1 MIYLSLCIPTNGVSE
16 WVFPVLD
23 SIFNQNADESLYE
36 VIVTDNGDNEDFHAV
51 MSNYALKHEN
61 LTYRKTN
68 AFLFQNQ
75 IEALRIAKG
84 EFLKFVNHRAVL
96 EEGAIQWMLDVIREN
111 INVKPVIYLSNG
123 VLDLHGR
130 NEYFS
135 FDDFVRGL
143 KHYASWTTGVGVW
156 RSDFERI
163 PKDWV
168 YNKIS
173 PHSDVLFF
181 ERHKRKYV
189 IDDRVWSHEIDSS
202 HKNKGK
208 YDLYKALAVEEISVT
223 LGLFLDGDISSETLK
238 TVIEAYKNFV
248 AFCYWSFN
256 VKHEPCSYE
265 IDGFNDAMG
274 IFMTKREVI
283 MRAWSRALTE
293 ALRRR
298 ISALRGIAGRIARRL
313 HIRIH

>member
-23 SIFNQNADESLYE
+23 SIFNQNADEALYE

-123 VLDLHGR
+123 VLGLHGR

-181 ERHKRKYV
+181 ERHKSRYV

-202 HKNKGK
+202 HKNKGT
-208 YDLYKALAVEEISVT
+208 YDLYKAFAVEEIAVT
-223 LGLFLDGDISSETLK
+223 LGLFLDGDIGSETLK

-256 VKHEPCSYE
+256 VKHEPCSYK

-274 IFMTKREVI
+274 VFMGKREII
-283 MRAWSRALTE
+283 MRAWGGELMY
-293 ALRRR
+293 
-298 ISALRGIAGRIARRL
+298 
-313 HIRIH
+313 